1 MHAFCTQAVSSS
13 FLNPLPVPIH
23 PSLNLWQRRQE
34 WRRAYLR
41 GDEARI
47 QNLHSVS
54 SLTVSVALGSTSQ
67 GTQIIWDLVKAQ
79 VQIQQVGWG

>member
-1 MHAFCTQAVSSS
+1 MHAFCTQAISSS

-54 SLTVSVALGSTSQ
+54 SLTVSVALGRSQ
-67 GTQIIWDLVKAQ
+67 SLLKPHCFSSGKMGAPVTGLI
-79 VQIQQVGWG
+79 